1 MFDMGNEFHAR
12 VNQQLKEAEVIWLT
26 TVSPNGTP
34 QPNPVWFLWDG
45 DDIIIYSKPDSYR
58 IRNLKHNKIV
68 SLNLEGADVMGNNV
82 IVIHGEAVMDPSYLD
97 PHTDYVS
104 KYEKYLPELNI
115 TMEQLVADYSVEIR
129 VKPTRIRGS

>member
-1 MFDMGNEFHAR
+1 VLNMENEFHAR
-12 VNQQLKEAEVIWLT
+12 VNQQLKEADVIWLT
-26 TVSPNGTP
+26 TVSPSGAP

-68 SLNLEGADVMGNNV
+68 SLHLEGADVMGNNV
-82 IVIHGEAVMDPSYLD
+82 VVIHGKASMDPDYKD
-97 PHTDYVS
+97 PHPDYVV

-115 TMEQLVADYSVEIR
+115 TMDQLIAAYSVEIR
-129 VKPTRIRGS
+129 VKPSRVRGS